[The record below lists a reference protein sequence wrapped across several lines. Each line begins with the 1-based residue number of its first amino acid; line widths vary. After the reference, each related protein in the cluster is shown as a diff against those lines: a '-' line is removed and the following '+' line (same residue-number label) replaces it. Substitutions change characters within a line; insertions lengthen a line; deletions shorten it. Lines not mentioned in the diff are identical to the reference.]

1 MGYAGT
7 PGMVWG
13 WLIAMIFIQCVSM
26 SMAEI
31 CSSMP
36 TSGGLYYAAAALAP
50 KFVFGSEDLWFC
62 TDTQQRIW
70 PFVFHL
76 DISMALL
83 IFSAALASWLTG
95 WSNWCGQ
102 VTAAPS
108 IDYAMAAMILAAN
121 SIQNP
126 NFVPQ
131 PYQVF
136 LLTTLIMLIH
146 GCISSMPTKWIANFN
161 AWGSSFNFIGLL
173 IVIILIPG
181 ATKRT
186 DQGLPR
192 FTPSSSVWND
202 FYAGTDF
209 SNGVALLM
217 SFVAVIWTMRFEFHL
232 TRLNTYAKL
241 SP

>member
-1 MGYAGT
+1 
-7 PGMVWG
+7 
-13 WLIAMIFIQCVSM
+13 
-26 SMAEI
+26 MAV
-31 CSSMP
+31 CDPSGHTDDLL
-36 TSGGLYYAAAALAP
+36 TSTALA
-50 KFVFGSEDLWFC
+50 
-62 TDTQQRIW
+62 
-70 PFVFHL
+70 
-76 DISMALL
+76 A
-83 IFSAALASWLTG
+83 WLTG
-95 WSNWCGQ
+95 WSNWLGQ

-108 IDYAMAAMILAAN
+108 IDYGMAAMILAAG

-161 AWGSSFNFIGLL
+161 AWGSTFNMIGLL
-173 IVIILIPG
+173 IVIILIAAG
-181 ATKRT
+181 TNRV

-217 SFVAVIWTMRFEFHL
+217 SFVAVIWTMRL
-232 TRLNTYAKL
+232 DRQIGLGIYAKAF
-241 SP
+241 S